1 MVMEQPPGERWE
13 VNSPQGSRGSKTKGP
28 PREGRGPG
36 QLPSLIFPET
46 LNFSQEGSLTMK
58 IPDEG
63 PRPD

>member
-13 VNSPQGSRGSKTKGP
+13 ENSPQGLEVPKQRDP
-28 PREGRGPG
+28 PGKVEG
-36 QLPSLIFPET
+36 QASYLHSFTET

-63 PRPD
+63 PRHD